1 MRLKELFIIPEG
13 KKVTEK
19 VFGRV
24 LISSICSILLCMV
37 CLISTTWAWFT
48 VSVDNMGNE
57 IQIGKPEISLTVAD
71 SAYVPGA
78 ELTDRDISLNMVHA
92 NTADEFHKKS
102 TLYVTLTIQNG
113 SETTTVYTTLNE
125 SNNYSAAI
133 NIKNNAG
140 TPCSLSWTASWFVP
154 VKAVE
159 LTDSTITLETEEPAE
174 SSAENTTETTAA
186 LFDSL

>member
-24 LISSICSILLCMV
+24 LISSVCSILLCMV

-48 VSVDNMGNE
+48 ISIDNMGNE
-57 IQIGKPEISLTVAD
+57 IQIGKPEIKFTVD
-71 SAYVPGA
+71 NSEYVPGT
-78 ELTDRDISLNMVHA
+78 ELENKDIILSMVHA

-113 SETTTVYTTLNE
+113 SETTTVCTTLNE
-125 SNNYSAAI
+125 SNNYSAVI
-133 NIKNNAG
+133 NIQNN
-140 TPCSLSWTASWFVP
+140 TEMPCSFGWTASWFAP
-154 VKAVE
+154 VKAVC
-159 LTDSTITLETEEPAE
+159 LTDSTIVLDTQEPAE